1 MSTYKTKNPLG
12 SAAVKDLYDNAENV
26 DRFVNDR
33 TKEDLDD
40 RLGVLRKTW
49 YGMEMIFSRFITY
62 ITGRGE
68 QAVGAIGWQ
77 ELGNWATGLTVDN
90 RQQIVYYNGSWY
102 KYLGELEHVIAGD
115 SPENDGGVWSAEN
128 PTGKWSNIGDAAL
141 RSNLGSSEPGMGD
154 DLVFTKYG
162 ISVGEYIR
170 NSPVRMSNYKITA
183 GADVTTVFSA
193 AANLAALSKKPFL
206 VDVDCL
212 ISSVT
217 LPGNLTIEIMPG
229 KAISQLPGSGLKMLI
244 AGGDNIL
251 IKSDGTGQLIGQ
263 EALQGGINYGFWADG
278 VISPRLEGVDV
289 GHFKGFGAYF
299 SNCTRPACIWSTVHD
314 ITGGYVETAGG
325 IYFTNCI
332 EPYSERNLV
341 TDVGANGIKFRADT
355 LGQTVR
361 GKSVGDRVYRA
372 GYIGIA
378 NSKCAHHVVEDYY
391 CEDCGDNGADMN
403 GCYDTQFKNGTS
415 VNCLDGAYVGE
426 NNLNLCKIINQVSV
440 NCRRSAV
447 GSMGAAT
454 NVLLD
459 NLTGDGCGSGVYCS
473 GFTVFKIRGGQII
486 NSVKRAYLDNHDG
499 QTKQSTGIGIHIQS
513 DLSGLPACTNPDIQ
527 GMTFLNNAGYDL
539 ALGDAGVIGSLQF
552 MSNTF
557 LDNAGDGKIYYGSAT
572 LGDPI
577 IGNNIGYI
585 TSRTQAY
592 NLAGDGT
599 TVEFTLSLPQEVTDA
614 NYRIVSVVPD
624 WLTTV
629 RYLDNVK
636 GTSYFGITF
645 GSAPPAGT
653 RRLNITFERLRPAH

>member
-26 DRFVNDR
+26 DKFVNDR
-33 TKEDLDD
+33 TKEELED

-49 YGMEMIFSRFITY
+49 HGMEMIFSRFIDY

-68 QAVGAIGWQ
+68 QAVAAIGWQ
-77 ELGNWATGLTVDN
+77 ELGNWAVGLAVDN

-115 SPENDGGVWSAEN
+115 SPENDGGVWSAAN

-170 NSPVRMSNYKITA
+170 NSPVRLSNYKITA
-183 GADVTTVFSA
+183 GTDVTTAFSA
-193 AANLAALSKKPFL
+193 AANLAALSKKLFL

-217 LPGNLTIEIMPG
+217 LPGDLTMEIMPG

-251 IKSDGTGQLIGQ
+251 IKSDGTGLLIGQ
-263 EALQGGINYGFWADG
+263 EAIQGGINYGFWAEG
-278 VISPRLEGVDV
+278 VTSPRLEGVDV

-299 SNCTRPACIWSTVHD
+299 SNCTRPACIRSTVHD
-314 ITGGYVETAGG
+314 ITGGYVETACG

-426 NNLNLCKIINQVSV
+426 NNLNLCKIINQVSI

-499 QTKQSTGIGIHIQS
+499 QTKQSTGHGIHIQS
-513 DLSGLPACTNPDIQ
+513 DLAGLPACTNPDIQ

-539 ALGDAGVIGSLQF
+539 ALGNAGVIGSLQF
-552 MSNTF
+552 MNNTF

-592 NLAGDGT
+592 NLAGDGS

-653 RRLNITFERLRPAH
+653 RRVNISFERLRPAH

>member
-1 MSTYKTKNPLG
+1 
-12 SAAVKDLYDNAENV
+12 
-26 DRFVNDR
+26 
-33 TKEDLDD
+33 
-40 RLGVLRKTW
+40 
-49 YGMEMIFSRFITY
+49 
-62 ITGRGE
+62 
-68 QAVGAIGWQ
+68 
-77 ELGNWATGLTVDN
+77 
-90 RQQIVYYNGSWY
+90 
-102 KYLGELEHVIAGD
+102 
-115 SPENDGGVWSAEN
+115 
-128 PTGKWSNIGDAAL
+128 
-141 RSNLGSSEPGMGD
+141 MGD

-170 NSPVRMSNYKITA
+170 NSPVRLSNYKITA
-183 GADVTTVFSA
+183 GTDVTTAFSA
-193 AANLAALSKKPFL
+193 AANHAALSKKLFL

-217 LPGNLTIEIMPG
+217 LPGDLTMEIMPG

-251 IKSDGTGQLIGQ
+251 IKSDGTGLLIGQ
-263 EALQGGINYGFWADG
+263 EAIQGGINYGFWAEG
-278 VISPRLEGVDV
+278 VTSPRLEGVDV

-299 SNCTRPACIWSTVHD
+299 SNCTRPACIRSTVHD
-314 ITGGYVETAGG
+314 ITGGYVETACG

-426 NNLNLCKIINQVSV
+426 NNLNLCKIINQVSI

-499 QTKQSTGIGIHIQS
+499 QTKQSTGHGIHIQS
-513 DLSGLPACTNPDIQ
+513 DLAGLPACTNPDIQ

-539 ALGDAGVIGSLQF
+539 ALGNAGVIGSLQF
-552 MSNTF
+552 MNNTF

-592 NLAGDGT
+592 NLAGDGS
-599 TVEFTLSLPQEVTDA
+599 TVEFTLSLPQEVTEA
-614 NYRIVSVVPD
+614 
-624 WLTTV
+624 L
-629 RYLDNVK
+629 
-636 GTSYFGITF
+636 
-645 GSAPPAGT
+645 
-653 RRLNITFERLRPAH
+653 LNKSNFC

>member
-1 MSTYKTKNPLG
+1 MSTYKTNNPLG

-26 DRFVNDR
+26 DKFVNDR
-33 TKEDLDD
+33 TKEELED

-49 YGMEMIFSRFITY
+49 HGMEMIFSRFIDY

-68 QAVGAIGWQ
+68 QAVAAIGWQ
-77 ELGNWATGLTVDN
+77 ELGNWAVGLAVDN

-102 KYLGELEHVIAGD
+102 KYLGELVHVIAGD
-115 SPENDGGVWSAEN
+115 SPENDGGVWSAAN

-170 NSPVRMSNYKITA
+170 NSPVRLSNYKITA
-183 GADVTTVFSA
+183 GADVTTEFST
-193 AANLAALSKKPFL
+193 AANFAALSKKLFL

-217 LPGNLTIEIMPG
+217 LPGDLTMEIMPG
-229 KAISQLPGSGLKMLI
+229 ISISQLPGSGLKMLI
-244 AGGDNIL
+244 AGSDNIL
-251 IKSDGTGQLIGQ
+251 IRSDGTGKLIGQ
-263 EALQGGINYGFWADG
+263 EALQGGINYGFWAEG
-278 VISPRLEGVDV
+278 VSRPRLEGVDI

-299 SNCTRPACIWSTVHD
+299 SNCTRPACIRSTVHD
-314 ITGGYVETAGG
+314 ITGGYVETACG

-391 CEDCGDNGADMN
+391 CEDCGDNGADMS

-426 NNLNLCKIINQVSV
+426 NNLNLCKIINQVSI

-499 QTKQSTGIGIHIQS
+499 QTKQSTGHGIHIQS
-513 DLSGLPACTNPDIQ
+513 DLAGLPACTNPDIQ

-539 ALGDAGVIGSLQF
+539 ALGNAGVIGSLQF
-552 MSNTF
+552 MNNTF

-592 NLAGDGT
+592 NLAGDGS

-653 RRLNITFERLRPAH
+653 RRVNISFERLRPAH

>member
-1 MSTYKTKNPLG
+1 
-12 SAAVKDLYDNAENV
+12 
-26 DRFVNDR
+26 
-33 TKEDLDD
+33 
-40 RLGVLRKTW
+40 
-49 YGMEMIFSRFITY
+49 
-62 ITGRGE
+62 
-68 QAVGAIGWQ
+68 
-77 ELGNWATGLTVDN
+77 
-90 RQQIVYYNGSWY
+90 
-102 KYLGELEHVIAGD
+102 
-115 SPENDGGVWSAEN
+115 
-128 PTGKWSNIGDAAL
+128 
-141 RSNLGSSEPGMGD
+141 MGD

-170 NSPVRMSNYKITA
+170 NSPVRLSNYKITA
-183 GADVTTVFSA
+183 GADVTTEFSA
-193 AANLAALSKKPFL
+193 AANLAALSKKLFL

-217 LPGNLTIEIMPG
+217 LPGDLTMEIMPG
-229 KAISQLPGSGLKMLI
+229 ISISQLPGSGLKMLI
-244 AGGDNIL
+244 AGGDNVL
-251 IKSDGTGQLIGQ
+251 IKSDGTGKLIGQ
-263 EALQGGINYGFWADG
+263 EALQGGINYGFWAEG
-278 VISPRLEGVDV
+278 VSRSRLEGVDI

-299 SNCTRPACIWSTVHD
+299 SNCTRPACIRSRVHD

-355 LGQTVR
+355 LGKTVR

-426 NNLNLCKIINQVSV
+426 NNLNLCKIINQVSI

-499 QTKQSTGIGIHIQS
+499 KTKQSTGHGIHIQS
-513 DLSGLPACTNPDIQ
+513 DLTGLPACTNPDIQ

-539 ALGDAGVIGSLQF
+539 ALGNAGVIGSLQF
-552 MSNTF
+552 LNNTF
-557 LDNAGDGKIYYGSAT
+557 MDNAGDGKIYYGSAT

-592 NLAGDGT
+592 NLAGDGS

-653 RRLNITFERLRPAH
+653 RRVNISFERLRPAH

>member
-1 MSTYKTKNPLG
+1 
-12 SAAVKDLYDNAENV
+12 
-26 DRFVNDR
+26 
-33 TKEDLDD
+33 
-40 RLGVLRKTW
+40 
-49 YGMEMIFSRFITY
+49 
-62 ITGRGE
+62 
-68 QAVGAIGWQ
+68 
-77 ELGNWATGLTVDN
+77 
-90 RQQIVYYNGSWY
+90 
-102 KYLGELEHVIAGD
+102 
-115 SPENDGGVWSAEN
+115 
-128 PTGKWSNIGDAAL
+128 
-141 RSNLGSSEPGMGD
+141 MGD

-170 NSPVRMSNYKITA
+170 NSPVRLSNYKITA
-183 GADVTTVFSA
+183 GADVTTAFSA
-193 AANLAALSKKPFL
+193 AANLAALSKKLFL

-217 LPGNLTIEIMPG
+217 LPGDLTMEIMPG

-251 IKSDGTGQLIGQ
+251 IKSDGTGRLIGQ
-263 EALQGGINYGFWADG
+263 EALQGGINYGFWAEG
-278 VISPRLEGVDV
+278 VTSPRLDGVDI

-299 SNCTRPACIWSTVHD
+299 SNCTRPVCIWSTVHD

-378 NSKCAHHVVEDYY
+378 NSKCAHHIVEDYY

-426 NNLNLCKIINQVSV
+426 NNLNLCKIINQVSI

-459 NLTGDGCGSGVYCS
+459 NLTGDSCGSGVYCS

-552 MSNTF
+552 MNNTF

-636 GTSYFGITF
+636 GKSYFGITF

-653 RRLNITFERLRPAH
+653 RRVNISFERLRPAH

>member
-1 MSTYKTKNPLG
+1 MARIPESSLWEEEIELISRSERVSGGLDGVANRPLKALANRTRYLKG
-12 SAAVKDLYDNAENV
+12 KVDKAGELVAEKVSAVKTFAEGATLESPREEILYGAY
-26 DRFVNDR
+26 
-33 TKEDLDD
+33 
-40 RLGVLRKTW
+40 RLVWTGEFPKTVLAGSTPQ
-49 YGMEMIFSRFITY
+49 G
-62 ITGRGE
+62 TGG
-68 QAVGAIGWQ
+68 VGAGR
-77 ELGNWATGLTVDN
+77 WAYTSDA
-90 RQQIVYYNGSWY
+90 
-102 KYLGELEHVIAGD
+102 VIRKD
-115 SPENDGGVWSAEN
+115 
-128 PTGKWSNIGDAAL
+128 
-141 RSNLGSSEPGMGD
+141 LGSSEPGMGD

-170 NSPVRMSNYKITA
+170 NSPVRLSNYKITS
-183 GADVTTVFSA
+183 GTDVTTAFSV
-193 AANLAALSKKPFL
+193 AANLAALSKKLFL

-217 LPGNLTIEIMPG
+217 LPGDLTMEIMPG

-251 IKSDGTGQLIGQ
+251 IKSDGTGRLIGQ
-263 EALQGGINYGFWADG
+263 EALQGGINYGFWAEG
-278 VISPRLEGVDV
+278 VTSPRLEGVDV

-299 SNCTRPACIWSTVHD
+299 SNCTRPACIRSTVHD
-314 ITGGYVETAGG
+314 ITGGYVETACG

-332 EPYSERNLV
+332 EPYSERNMV

-426 NNLNLCKIINQVSV
+426 NNLNLCKIINQVSI

-499 QTKQSTGIGIHIQS
+499 QTKQSTGHGIHIQS
-513 DLSGLPACTNPDIQ
+513 DLTGLPACTNPDFQ
-527 GMTFLNNAGYDL
+527 GVTFLNNAGYDL

-552 MSNTF
+552 MNNTF

-599 TVEFTLSLPQEVTDA
+599 TVEFTL
-614 NYRIVSVVPD
+614 
-624 WLTTV
+624 
-629 RYLDNVK
+629 
-636 GTSYFGITF
+636 
-645 GSAPPAGT
+645 
-653 RRLNITFERLRPAH
+653 

>member
-26 DRFVNDR
+26 DKFVNDR
-33 TKEDLDD
+33 TKEELED

-49 YGMEMIFSRFITY
+49 HGMEMIFSRFIDY

-68 QAVGAIGWQ
+68 QAVAAIGWQ
-77 ELGNWATGLTVDN
+77 ELGNWAVGLAVDN

-102 KYLGELEHVIAGD
+102 KYLGELEHLIAGD
-115 SPENDGGVWSAEN
+115 SPENDGGVWSAAN

-170 NSPVRMSNYKITA
+170 NSPVRLSNYKITA
-183 GADVTTVFSA
+183 GADVTTAFSA

-217 LPGNLTIEIMPG
+217 LPGDLTIEIMPG

-244 AGGDNIL
+244 AGGDNVL
-251 IKSDGTGQLIGQ
+251 IKSDGTGKLIGQ
-263 EALQGGINYGFWADG
+263 EALQGGINYGFWAED
-278 VISPRLEGVDV
+278 VSRPRLEGVDI

-299 SNCTRPACIWSTVHD
+299 SNCTRPACIRSTVHD
-314 ITGGYVETAGG
+314 ITGGYVETACG

-332 EPYSERNLV
+332 EPYSEHNLV

-499 QTKQSTGIGIHIQS
+499 KTKQSTGHGIHIQS
-513 DLSGLPACTNPDIQ
+513 DLTGLPACTNPDIQ

-539 ALGDAGVIGSLQF
+539 ALGNAGVIGSLQF

-592 NLAGDGT
+592 NLAGDGS

-653 RRLNITFERLRPAH
+653 RRVNISFERLRPAH

>member
-26 DRFVNDR
+26 DKFVNDR
-33 TKEDLDD
+33 TKEELED

-49 YGMEMIFSRFITY
+49 HGMEMIFSRFIDY

-68 QAVGAIGWQ
+68 QAVAAIGWQ
-77 ELGNWATGLTVDN
+77 ELGNWAVGLAVDN

-102 KYLGELEHVIAGD
+102 KYLGELEHLIAGD
-115 SPENDGGVWSAEN
+115 SPENDGGVWSAAN

-170 NSPVRMSNYKITA
+170 NSPVRLSNYKITA
-183 GADVTTVFSA
+183 GADVTTEFSA
-193 AANLAALSKKPFL
+193 AANLAALSKKLFL

-217 LPGNLTIEIMPG
+217 IPGNLTIEIMPG

-244 AGGDNIL
+244 AGGDNVL
-251 IKSDGTGQLIGQ
+251 IKSDGTGKLIGQ
-263 EALQGGINYGFWADG
+263 EALQGGINYGFWAEG
-278 VISPRLEGVDV
+278 VSRPRLEGVDI

-299 SNCTRPACIWSTVHD
+299 SNCTRPACIRSRVHD

-355 LGQTVR
+355 LGKTVR

-440 NCRRSAV
+440 NCSRSAV

-454 NVLLD
+454 NVFLD

-499 QTKQSTGIGIHIQS
+499 KTKQSTGHGIHIQS
-513 DLSGLPACTNPDIQ
+513 DLTGLPACTNPDIQ

-539 ALGDAGVIGSLQF
+539 ALGNAGVIGSLQF
-552 MSNTF
+552 LNNTF
-557 LDNAGDGKIYYGSAT
+557 MDNAGDGKIYYGSAT

-592 NLAGDGT
+592 NLAGDGS

-653 RRLNITFERLRPAH
+653 RRVNISFERLRPAH

>member
-26 DRFVNDR
+26 DKFVNDR
-33 TKEDLDD
+33 TKEELED

-49 YGMEMIFSRFITY
+49 HGMEMIFSRFIDY

-68 QAVGAIGWQ
+68 QAVAAIGWQ
-77 ELGNWATGLTVDN
+77 ELGNWAVGLAVDN

-115 SPENDGGVWSAEN
+115 SPENDGGVWSAAN

-170 NSPVRMSNYKITA
+170 NSPVRLSNYKITA
-183 GADVTTVFSA
+183 GTDVTTAFSA
-193 AANLAALSKKPFL
+193 AANHAALSKKLFL

-217 LPGNLTIEIMPG
+217 LPGDLTMEIMPG

-251 IKSDGTGQLIGQ
+251 IKSDGTGLLIGQ
-263 EALQGGINYGFWADG
+263 EAIQGGINYGFWAEG
-278 VISPRLEGVDV
+278 VTSPRLEGVDV

-299 SNCTRPACIWSTVHD
+299 SNCTRPACIRSTVHD
-314 ITGGYVETAGG
+314 ITGGYVETACG

-426 NNLNLCKIINQVSV
+426 NNLNLCKIINQVSI

-499 QTKQSTGIGIHIQS
+499 QTKQSTGHGIHIQS
-513 DLSGLPACTNPDIQ
+513 DLAGLPACTNPDIQ

-539 ALGDAGVIGSLQF
+539 ALGNAGVIGSLQF
-552 MSNTF
+552 MNNTF

-592 NLAGDGT
+592 NLAGDGS

-653 RRLNITFERLRPAH
+653 RRVNISFERLRPAH

>member
-26 DRFVNDR
+26 DKFVNDR
-33 TKEDLDD
+33 TKEELED

-49 YGMEMIFSRFITY
+49 HGMEMIFSRFIDY

-68 QAVGAIGWQ
+68 QAVAAIGWQ
-77 ELGNWATGLTVDN
+77 ELGNWAVGLAVDN

-115 SPENDGGVWSAEN
+115 SPENDGGVWSAAN

-170 NSPVRMSNYKITA
+170 NSPVRLSNYKITA
-183 GADVTTVFSA
+183 GADVTTEFSA
-193 AANLAALSKKPFL
+193 AANLAALSKKLFL

-217 LPGNLTIEIMPG
+217 LPGDLTTEIMPG
-229 KAISQLPGSGLKMLI
+229 ISISQLPGSGLKMLI
-244 AGGDNIL
+244 AGGDNVL
-251 IKSDGTGQLIGQ
+251 IKSDGTGKLIGQ
-263 EALQGGINYGFWADG
+263 EALQGGINYGFWAEG
-278 VISPRLEGVDV
+278 VSRPRLEGVDI

-299 SNCTRPACIWSTVHD
+299 SNCTRPACIRSRVHN

-426 NNLNLCKIINQVSV
+426 NNLNLCKIINQVSI

-499 QTKQSTGIGIHIQS
+499 QTKQSTGHGIHIQS
-513 DLSGLPACTNPDIQ
+513 DLTGLPACTNPDIQ
-527 GMTFLNNAGYDL
+527 GVTFLNNAGYDL

-592 NLAGDGT
+592 NLAGDGS

-653 RRLNITFERLRPAH
+653 RRVNISFERLRPAH

>member
-26 DRFVNDR
+26 DKFVNDR
-33 TKEDLDD
+33 TKEELED

-49 YGMEMIFSRFITY
+49 HGMEMIFSRFIDY

-68 QAVGAIGWQ
+68 QAVAAIGWQ
-77 ELGNWATGLTVDN
+77 ELGNWAVGLAVDN

-115 SPENDGGVWSAEN
+115 SPENDGGVWSAAN

-170 NSPVRMSNYKITA
+170 NSPVRLSNYKITS
-183 GADVTTVFSA
+183 GTDVTTAFSA
-193 AANLAALSKKPFL
+193 AANLAALSKKLFL

-217 LPGNLTIEIMPG
+217 IPGNLTIEIMPG

-244 AGGDNIL
+244 AGGDNVL
-251 IKSDGTGQLIGQ
+251 IKSDGTGKLIGQ
-263 EALQGGINYGFWADG
+263 EALQGGINYGFWAEG
-278 VISPRLEGVDV
+278 VSRPRLEGVDI

-299 SNCTRPACIWSTVHD
+299 SNCTRPACIRSRVHD

-332 EPYSERNLV
+332 EPYSECNLV

-355 LGQTVR
+355 LGKTVR

-426 NNLNLCKIINQVSV
+426 NNLNLCKIINQVSI

-499 QTKQSTGIGIHIQS
+499 QTKQSTGHGIHIQS
-513 DLSGLPACTNPDIQ
+513 DLTGLPACTNPDIQ
-527 GMTFLNNAGYDL
+527 GVTFLNNAGYDL

-592 NLAGDGT
+592 NLAGDGS

-636 GTSYFGITF
+636 GKSYFGITF

-653 RRLNITFERLRPAH
+653 RRVNISFERLRPAH

>member
-1 MSTYKTKNPLG
+1 MSTYKTNNPLG

-26 DRFVNDR
+26 DKFVNDR
-33 TKEDLDD
+33 TKEELED

-49 YGMEMIFSRFITY
+49 HGMEMIFSRFIDY

-68 QAVGAIGWQ
+68 QAVAAIGWQ
-77 ELGNWATGLTVDN
+77 ELGNWAVGLAVDN

-115 SPENDGGVWSAEN
+115 SPENDGGVWSAAN

-170 NSPVRMSNYKITA
+170 NSPVRLSNYKITA
-183 GADVTTVFSA
+183 GADVTTEFSA
-193 AANLAALSKKPFL
+193 AANLAALSKKLFL

-217 LPGNLTIEIMPG
+217 LPGDLTMEIMPG
-229 KAISQLPGSGLKMLI
+229 ISISQLPGSGLKMLI
-244 AGGDNIL
+244 AGSDNIL
-251 IKSDGTGQLIGQ
+251 IRSDGTGKLIGQ
-263 EALQGGINYGFWADG
+263 EALQGGINYGFWAEG
-278 VISPRLEGVDV
+278 VTSPRLEGVDV
-289 GHFKGFGAYF
+289 GNFKGFGAYF
-299 SNCTRPACIWSTVHD
+299 SNCTRPACIRSTVHD
-314 ITGGYVETAGG
+314 ITGGYVETACG

-332 EPYSERNLV
+332 EPYSERNQV

-426 NNLNLCKIINQVSV
+426 NNLNLCKIINQVSI

-499 QTKQSTGIGIHIQS
+499 QTKQSTGHGIHIQS
-513 DLSGLPACTNPDIQ
+513 DLTGLPACTNPDIQ
-527 GMTFLNNAGYDL
+527 GVTFLNNAGYDL

-592 NLAGDGT
+592 NLAGDGS

-653 RRLNITFERLRPAH
+653 RRVNISFERLRPAH

>member
-1 MSTYKTKNPLG
+1 
-12 SAAVKDLYDNAENV
+12 
-26 DRFVNDR
+26 
-33 TKEDLDD
+33 
-40 RLGVLRKTW
+40 
-49 YGMEMIFSRFITY
+49 
-62 ITGRGE
+62 
-68 QAVGAIGWQ
+68 
-77 ELGNWATGLTVDN
+77 
-90 RQQIVYYNGSWY
+90 
-102 KYLGELEHVIAGD
+102 
-115 SPENDGGVWSAEN
+115 
-128 PTGKWSNIGDAAL
+128 
-141 RSNLGSSEPGMGD
+141 MGD

-170 NSPVRMSNYKITA
+170 NSPVRLSNYKITA
-183 GADVTTVFSA
+183 GADVTTEFSA
-193 AANLAALSKKPFL
+193 AANLAALSKKLFL

-217 LPGNLTIEIMPG
+217 LPGDLTMEIMPG
-229 KAISQLPGSGLKMLI
+229 ISISQLPGSGLKMLI
-244 AGGDNIL
+244 AGGDNVL
-251 IKSDGTGQLIGQ
+251 IKSDGTGKLIGQ
-263 EALQGGINYGFWADG
+263 EALQGGINYGFWAEG
-278 VISPRLEGVDV
+278 VSRPRLEGVDI

-299 SNCTRPACIWSTVHD
+299 SNCTRPACIRSRVHD

-355 LGQTVR
+355 LGKTVR

-426 NNLNLCKIINQVSV
+426 NNLNLCKIINQVSI

-552 MSNTF
+552 MNNTF

-585 TSRTQAY
+585 TSRTQTY

-599 TVEFTLSLPQEVTDA
+599 TVEFTLSLPQEVADV

-629 RYLDNVK
+629 RYLDNTR
-636 GTSYFGITF
+636 GTAYFGITF
-645 GSAPPAGT
+645 GSAPPSGT
-653 RRLNITFERLRPAH
+653 RRLNVTFERLRPAH

>member
-1 MSTYKTKNPLG
+1 
-12 SAAVKDLYDNAENV
+12 
-26 DRFVNDR
+26 
-33 TKEDLDD
+33 
-40 RLGVLRKTW
+40 
-49 YGMEMIFSRFITY
+49 
-62 ITGRGE
+62 
-68 QAVGAIGWQ
+68 
-77 ELGNWATGLTVDN
+77 
-90 RQQIVYYNGSWY
+90 
-102 KYLGELEHVIAGD
+102 
-115 SPENDGGVWSAEN
+115 
-128 PTGKWSNIGDAAL
+128 
-141 RSNLGSSEPGMGD
+141 MGD

-170 NSPVRMSNYKITA
+170 NSPVRLSNYKITA
-183 GADVTTVFSA
+183 GADVTTEFST
-193 AANLAALSKKPFL
+193 AANFAALSKKLFL

-217 LPGNLTIEIMPG
+217 LPGDLTMEIMPG
-229 KAISQLPGSGLKMLI
+229 ISISQLPGSGLKMLI
-244 AGGDNIL
+244 AGSDNIL
-251 IKSDGTGQLIGQ
+251 IRSDGTGKLIGQ
-263 EALQGGINYGFWADG
+263 EALQGGINYGFWAEG
-278 VISPRLEGVDV
+278 VTSPRLEGVDV
-289 GHFKGFGAYF
+289 GNFKGFGAYF
-299 SNCTRPACIWSTVHD
+299 SNCTRPACIRSTVHD
-314 ITGGYVETAGG
+314 ITGGYVETACG

-355 LGQTVR
+355 LGKTVR

-426 NNLNLCKIINQVSV
+426 NNLNLCKIINQVSI

-499 QTKQSTGIGIHIQS
+499 KTKQSTGHGIHIQS
-513 DLSGLPACTNPDIQ
+513 DLTGLPACTNPDIQ

-539 ALGDAGVIGSLQF
+539 ALGNAGVIGSLQF
-552 MSNTF
+552 LNNTF
-557 LDNAGDGKIYYGSAT
+557 MDNAGDGKIYYGSAT

-592 NLAGDGT
+592 NLAGDGS

-653 RRLNITFERLRPAH
+653 RRVNISFERLRPAH

>member
-26 DRFVNDR
+26 DKFVNDR
-33 TKEDLDD
+33 TKEELED

-49 YGMEMIFSRFITY
+49 HGMEMIFSRFIDY

-68 QAVGAIGWQ
+68 QAVAAIGWQ
-77 ELGNWATGLTVDN
+77 ELGNWAVGLAVDN

-115 SPENDGGVWSAEN
+115 SPENDGGVWSAAN

-170 NSPVRMSNYKITA
+170 NSPVRLSNYKITA
-183 GADVTTVFSA
+183 GADVTTEFSA
-193 AANLAALSKKPFL
+193 AANLAALSKKLFL

-217 LPGNLTIEIMPG
+217 LPGDLTMEIMPG
-229 KAISQLPGSGLKMLI
+229 ISISQLPGSGLKMLI
-244 AGGDNIL
+244 AGGDNVL
-251 IKSDGTGQLIGQ
+251 IKSDGTGKLIGQ
-263 EALQGGINYGFWADG
+263 EALQGGINYGFWAEG
-278 VISPRLEGVDV
+278 VSRPRLEGVDI

-299 SNCTRPACIWSTVHD
+299 SNCTRPACIRSRVHD

-355 LGQTVR
+355 LGKTVR

-426 NNLNLCKIINQVSV
+426 NNLNLCKIINQVSI

-499 QTKQSTGIGIHIQS
+499 KTKQSTGHGIHIQS
-513 DLSGLPACTNPDIQ
+513 DLTGLPACTNPDIQ
-527 GMTFLNNAGYDL
+527 GTTFLNNAGYDL
-539 ALGDAGVIGSLQF
+539 ALGNAGVIGSLQF
-552 MSNTF
+552 LNNTF
-557 LDNAGDGKIYYGSAT
+557 MDNAGDGKIYYGSAT

-592 NLAGDGT
+592 NLAGDGS

-653 RRLNITFERLRPAH
+653 RRVNISFERLRPAH

>member
-1 MSTYKTKNPLG
+1 MANIEKLG
-12 SAAVKDLYDNAENV
+12 SSSPEVLLKNATNLDKLVNGRESESLP
-26 DRFVNDR
+26 DRF
-33 TKEDLDD
+33 
-40 RLGVLRKTW
+40 GVLRKTW
-49 YGMEMIFSRFITY
+49 HGMEMIFSRFIDY

-68 QAVGAIGWQ
+68 QAVAAIGWQ
-77 ELGNWATGLTVDN
+77 ELGNWAVGLAVDN

-102 KYLGELEHVIAGD
+102 KYLGELEHLIAGD
-115 SPENDGGVWSAEN
+115 SPENDGGVWSAAN

-170 NSPVRMSNYKITA
+170 NSPVRLSNYKITS
-183 GADVTTVFSA
+183 GTDVTTAFSA
-193 AANLAALSKKPFL
+193 AANLAALSKKLFL

-217 LPGNLTIEIMPG
+217 IPGNLTIEIMPG

-244 AGGDNIL
+244 AGGDNVL
-251 IKSDGTGQLIGQ
+251 IRSDGTGKLIGQ
-263 EALQGGINYGFWADG
+263 EALQGGINYGFWAEG
-278 VISPRLEGVDV
+278 VTSPRLEGVDV

-299 SNCTRPACIWSTVHD
+299 SNCTRPACIRSRVHD

-355 LGQTVR
+355 LGKTVR

-426 NNLNLCKIINQVSV
+426 NNLNLCKIINQVSI

-499 QTKQSTGIGIHIQS
+499 QTKQSTGHGIHIQS
-513 DLSGLPACTNPDIQ
+513 DLAGLPACTNPDIQ

-539 ALGDAGVIGSLQF
+539 ALGNAGVIGSLQF
-552 MSNTF
+552 MNNTF

-592 NLAGDGT
+592 NLAGDGS

-653 RRLNITFERLRPAH
+653 RRVNISFERLRPAH

>member
-26 DRFVNDR
+26 DKFVNDR
-33 TKEDLDD
+33 TKEELED

-49 YGMEMIFSRFITY
+49 HGMEMIFSRFIDY

-68 QAVGAIGWQ
+68 QAVAAIGWQ
-77 ELGNWATGLTVDN
+77 ELGNWAVGLAVDN

-115 SPENDGGVWSAEN
+115 SPENDGGVWSAAN

-170 NSPVRMSNYKITA
+170 NSPVRLSNYKITA
-183 GADVTTVFSA
+183 GTDVTTAFSA
-193 AANLAALSKKPFL
+193 AANHAALSKKLFL

-217 LPGNLTIEIMPG
+217 LPGDLTMEIMPG

-251 IKSDGTGQLIGQ
+251 IKSDGTGLLIGQ
-263 EALQGGINYGFWADG
+263 EAIQGGINYGFWAEG
-278 VISPRLEGVDV
+278 VTSPRLEGVDV

-299 SNCTRPACIWSTVHD
+299 SNCTRPACIRSTVHD
-314 ITGGYVETAGG
+314 ITGGYVETACG

-426 NNLNLCKIINQVSV
+426 NNLNLCKIINQVSI

-499 QTKQSTGIGIHIQS
+499 QTKQSTGHGIHIQS
-513 DLSGLPACTNPDIQ
+513 DLAGLPACTNPDIQ

-539 ALGDAGVIGSLQF
+539 ALGNAGVIGSLQF
-552 MSNTF
+552 MNNKF

-592 NLAGDGT
+592 NLAGDGS

-653 RRLNITFERLRPAH
+653 RRVNISFERLRPAH

>member
-1 MSTYKTKNPLG
+1 MARIPESSLWEEEIELISRSERVSGGLDGVANRPLKALANRTRYLKG
-12 SAAVKDLYDNAENV
+12 KVDKAGELVAEKVSAVKTFAEGATLESPREEILYGAY
-26 DRFVNDR
+26 
-33 TKEDLDD
+33 
-40 RLGVLRKTW
+40 RLVWTGEFPKTVLAGSTPQ
-49 YGMEMIFSRFITY
+49 G
-62 ITGRGE
+62 TGG
-68 QAVGAIGWQ
+68 VGAGR
-77 ELGNWATGLTVDN
+77 WAYTSDA
-90 RQQIVYYNGSWY
+90 
-102 KYLGELEHVIAGD
+102 VIRKD
-115 SPENDGGVWSAEN
+115 
-128 PTGKWSNIGDAAL
+128 
-141 RSNLGSSEPGMGD
+141 LGSSEPGMGD

-170 NSPVRMSNYKITA
+170 NSPVRLSNYKITS
-183 GADVTTVFSA
+183 GTDVTTAFSV
-193 AANLAALSKKPFL
+193 AANLAALSKKLFL

-217 LPGNLTIEIMPG
+217 LPGDLTMEIMPG

-251 IKSDGTGQLIGQ
+251 IKSDGTGRLIGQ
-263 EALQGGINYGFWADG
+263 EALQGGINYGFWAEG
-278 VISPRLEGVDV
+278 VTSPRLEGVDV

-299 SNCTRPACIWSTVHD
+299 SNCTRPACIRSTVHD
-314 ITGGYVETAGG
+314 ITGGYVETACG

-332 EPYSERNLV
+332 EPYSERNMV

-426 NNLNLCKIINQVSV
+426 NNLNLCKIINQVSI

-499 QTKQSTGIGIHIQS
+499 QTKQSTGHGIHIQS
-513 DLSGLPACTNPDIQ
+513 DLTGLPACTNPDIQ
-527 GMTFLNNAGYDL
+527 GVTFLNNAGYDL

-592 NLAGDGT
+592 NLAGDGS
-599 TVEFTLSLPQEVTDA
+599 TVEFTL
-614 NYRIVSVVPD
+614 
-624 WLTTV
+624 
-629 RYLDNVK
+629 
-636 GTSYFGITF
+636 
-645 GSAPPAGT
+645 
-653 RRLNITFERLRPAH
+653 